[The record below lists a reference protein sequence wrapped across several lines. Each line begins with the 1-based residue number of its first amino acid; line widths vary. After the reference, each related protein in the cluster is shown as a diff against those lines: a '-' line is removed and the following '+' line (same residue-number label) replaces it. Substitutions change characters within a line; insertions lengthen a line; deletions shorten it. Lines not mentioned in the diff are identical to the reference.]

1 MFRSFTT
8 EFLEELA
15 IVLALVSTQFV
26 YAVYAVFTSHLMSIG
41 LTPLFLTIYGSLAIS
56 FYLFPLS
63 ICFERKLWPREF
75 SLKLMAQVILLS
87 FGGVTLFQVLLLNGV
102 KKTSPTVATAMP
114 NLAPGFIFIIA
125 WVLRFERVN
134 VKCMYGVV
142 KITGTLICTVGAITM
157 SLLHSTTA
165 KAIKAQS
172 DLVDHDKVIGTIYL
186 MGPSLFYLVL
196 LFYSMCDVFYSQA
209 ATLGDFPAPISLSA
223 VTAFVGAIITAV
235 VQLVQNHNLE
245 ISTPLVSGKDL
256 VGYALMGGAVSGAC
270 TSFQTWAMKKKGP
283 VFVSTF
289 NPIGTVFS
297 VILSAITLGESISLG
312 SLLGMFLMF
321 SGLYCVLWAKRR
333 EYFVLEDEESLK
345 VHDEKKPLLS

>member
-1 MFRSFTT
+1 MFRSFTM

-26 YAVYAVFTSHLMSIG
+26 YVVYAVFTSHLMSIG

-56 FYLFPLS
+56 FNSSFFLSPFVSKGLLHHFPLHS
-63 ICFERKLWPREF
+63 FHCFDIC
-75 SLKLMAQVILLS
+75 LS
-87 FGGVTLFQVLLLNGV
+87 VTLFQVLLLNGV
-102 KKTSPTVATAMP
+102 KKTSPTLATAMP

-142 KITGTLICTVGAITM
+142 KITGTAIF
-157 SLLHSTTA
+157 SNLLD
-165 KAIKAQS
+165 IAQQFRG
-172 DLVDHDKVIGTIYL
+172 LPVT
-186 MGPSLFYLVL
+186 
-196 LFYSMCDVFYSQA
+196 A

-235 VQLVQNHNLE
+235 VQLVQKHNLE
-245 ISTPLVSGKDL
+245 IGTPLVSGKDL

-289 NPIGTVFS
+289 SPIVTVFS
-297 VILSAITLGESISLG
+297 VILSAITLGESISPG
-312 SLLGMFLMF
+312 SLFGMFLMF
-321 SGLYCVLWAKRR
+321 SGLYCLLWAKRR